1 MYIIKKIVLSILS
14 CIFIFPFAFPFENI
28 LLEKN
33 NFITI
38 KDNINIDIKNKFI
51 LDISSVITH
60 TNNPIIYIDSSGGSV
75 FEGNKIIEQINFYKN
90 IGINISCIAITAY
103 SMAFHIFQTCNNRYL
118 LETSRLMT
126 HQMKVTINDM
136 ELLNLHNYLIML
148 NNINKILDINV
159 SKRIKMSYE
168 DYVNKYKNDWWIDSI
183 TAINENLADKIV
195 YIGCDK
201 TLYNDLY
208 IETIESINN
217 NDIIYFVK
225 NNKNSS
231 SCPL

>member
-1 MYIIKKIVLSILS
+1 MYFIKKIVLSIIYS
-14 CIFIFPFAFPFENI
+14 IFIFPFVFTIEN
-28 LLEKN
+28 LLLKN
-33 NFITI
+33 NNFVTI
-38 KDNINIDIKNKFI
+38 KDNINIETKNKFI
-51 LDISSVITH
+51 LDIASVIIH
-60 TNNPIIYIDSSGGSV
+60 TNNPIIYIDSNGGSV

-90 IGINISCIAITAY
+90 NDINISCIAITAY

-126 HQMKVTINDM
+126 HQIKITINDM
-136 ELLNLHNYLIML
+136 ELLNLHNYLTMI

-208 IETIESINN
+208 IETIEVLNN
-217 NDIIYFVK
+217 NDIISFVK